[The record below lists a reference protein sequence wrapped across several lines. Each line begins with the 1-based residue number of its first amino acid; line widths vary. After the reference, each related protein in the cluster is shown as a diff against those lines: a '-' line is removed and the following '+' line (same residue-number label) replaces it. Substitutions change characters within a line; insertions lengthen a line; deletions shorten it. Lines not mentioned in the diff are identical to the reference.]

1 MTPIGLSTLTLT
13 PREHAYVFGR
23 VEAIVDQQLA
33 KTLASYDARWQAR
46 GWPPELR
53 DALHEWLELE
63 LVFVK
68 RDALNVVRQLL
79 LPRCVH

>member
-1 MTPIGLSTLTLT
+1 MTPAWLSTLTLT
-13 PREHAYVFGR
+13 PQEYAIVCGQA
-23 VEAIVDQQLA
+23 EAIVDQQLA
-33 KTLASYDARWQAR
+33 KTLASYDARWQAH

-68 RDALNVVRQLL
+68 RDALNVLRQLL